1 MTRALFLTLPSLL
14 HYWLM
19 GSYWQAATIRRY
31 RGRDTAIWARTI
43 EARPAFPTRVLN
55 ALPCSRPR
63 SDTRRVMPL
72 TKRGGR
78 DLFVH
83 QNNILLGSLH
93 NSNSQLQRGLR
104 RAVPPPSP
112 QRRSRGGWMAM

>member
-43 EARPAFPTRVLN
+43 EARPRVSNTR
-55 ALPCSRPR
+55 PKR
-63 SDTRRVMPL
+63 SPVQSSTLRHAEGDAVNQKRR
-72 TKRGGR
+72 T
-78 DLFVH
+78 
-83 QNNILLGSLH
+83 
-93 NSNSQLQRGLR
+93 
-104 RAVPPPSP
+104 
-112 QRRSRGGWMAM
+112 